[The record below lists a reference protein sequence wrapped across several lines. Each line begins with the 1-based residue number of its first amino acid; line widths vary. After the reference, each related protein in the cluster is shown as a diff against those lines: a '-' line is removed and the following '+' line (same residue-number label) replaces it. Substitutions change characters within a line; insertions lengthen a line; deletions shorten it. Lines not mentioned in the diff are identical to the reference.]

1 MTVGCSF
8 VDPGAV
14 TGVVSRIAAR
24 LAGAGRVRPEG
35 STLRETLGI
44 ERPAS

>member
-1 MTVGCSF
+1 
-8 VDPGAV
+8 
-14 TGVVSRIAAR
+14 
-24 LAGAGRVRPEG
+24 LAGAGRTRSEG